1 METCKTQSTTTKYV
15 LYRRISVAKSGGVES
30 NGIAA
35 QQRDIDLYLST
46 QQDAEVIVT
55 YTEDMSSEKSE
66 SP

>member
-1 METCKTQSTTTKYV
+1 METCKTQSTTAKYV

-46 QQDAEVIVT
+46 QQDSEVI
-55 YTEDMSSEKSE
+55 
-66 SP
+66 